1 MIINYSNT
9 NGPTQG
15 FFTPDGAVN
24 GGASNASFFKT
35 IDKVLKMFSDE
46 GGLINAMYNFVH
58 FFLDWFQDSLKI
70 LNIRKMYFLLTL
82 SVVMMG
88 FLYIMHKLF
97 PLPFG
102 MPSI

>member
-1 MIINYSNT
+1 LLIF
-9 NGPTQG
+9 G
-15 FFTPDGAVN
+15 FQKVN
-24 GGASNASFFKT
+24 IG
-35 IDKVLKMFSDE
+35 IYD
-46 GGLINAMYNFVH
+46 NFVH

-97 PLPFG
+97 PLPF
-102 MPSI
+102 SIPGI